1 MMRVMTHARHSVVLA
16 IAALLTLPGPA
27 LGGPPNR
34 AGDPVP
40 PGSIESLV
48 RPQTGQTIE
57 PGPGAVP
64 FRTRNPEKLRRAKN
78 RAATGRGT
86 GPGPSPK
93 SSAINP
99 ANQPGLSAAGS
110 TPPDATGAIGTSHYI
125 EMVNSQI
132 AVYSRATLGLVSQID
147 LDNFVGRPT
156 NFHCDPQVLW
166 DQQASRWFYAA
177 LDCDGG
183 SQNFLVFG
191 WSKTASPTP
200 LPSSTDAGNWCRF
213 AQSTGSVIDDYPK
226 LATNDGHVL
235 IGTDVFQGNSY
246 LTARIWAYEK
256 PSAGD
261 QSCAIPPGFSFG
273 SALNPLLSADG
284 DIVFTPV
291 PAQGADGG
299 ANGYVTAADFPE
311 FGPASQ
317 LMVWHVTGGG
327 GGGSPSL
334 VSDGNVNVA
343 SYDFPLNVPQPS
355 SSRVLDSLDT
365 RLTQSV
371 AMSDPDVSGAKGVWT
386 QHTVDGPGAPSVVR
400 WYELVPSFCNGTTCP
415 AAALKQ
421 AGTVSHAT
429 HFVFN
434 GAISPTGNG
443 QDAVIH
449 YNLGSGSLLAQ
460 IHARWHDAGMAA
472 GATAGDILIG
482 SSVAAAQDFS
492 CNPGPCRWGDY
503 AGATPDPTRDDT
515 VWGSNQLLGSPSGN
529 NPKWTTRN
537 FAIQVLSGY
546 VRPAGATPLR
556 ASLVPAY
563 AACSASN
570 RTHGPPLAFGSC
582 APPQQTS
589 TQLTIGTPDAN
600 GQAAVSLGA
609 VRLAVVPGDPVSP
622 PDEADVNAQLSL
634 TDVRRQGTLADY
646 AGELQG
652 ALAVRLTDGA
662 NGASQSEAATVSDL
676 SFPITVPCVPTG
688 GAAGSNCSVATS
700 FDAIVPGSVQEG
712 KRSIWALDRVEVFD
726 GGADGLASTTP
737 NTLFA
742 VQGVFVP

>member
-1 MMRVMTHARHSVVLA
+1 MERAMTDARRSVVLA
-16 IAALLTLPGPA
+16 IAALLTLPGAA
-27 LGGPPNR
+27 LAGPSDR

-40 PGSIESLV
+40 PGSIQSLE
-48 RPQTGQTIE
+48 RPQNGQTVE

-78 RAATGRGT
+78 RSAVGRGSSS
-86 GPGPSPK
+86 GPSRK
-93 SSAINP
+93 SSAITP
-99 ANQPGLSAAGS
+99 ANQPGLPAAGS
-110 TPPDATGAIGTSHYI
+110 TPPDATGAIGTNHYI

-147 LDNFVGRPT
+147 LDTFVGRPT

-166 DQQASRWFYAA
+166 DQQADRWFYAA

-183 SQNFLVFG
+183 SQNFLVLG

-200 LPSSTDAGNWCRF
+200 LPSSSDAGNWCRF
-213 AQSTGSVIDDYPK
+213 AQSTGSIVEDYPK
-226 LATNDGHVL
+226 LATNDGHIV
-235 IGTDVFQGNSY
+235 IGNNTFQGQSY
-246 LTARIWAYEK
+246 LTAKIRAYEK
-256 PSAGD
+256 PPTGD
-261 QSCAIPPGFSFG
+261 QSCTTPAGFSFG
-273 SALNPLLSADG
+273 SSTNPLLSADG

-291 PAQGADGG
+291 PAQAADGG
-299 ANGYVTAADFPE
+299 PNAYVTAADYPE
-311 FGPASQ
+311 FGSASQ
-317 LMVWHVTGGG
+317 LMVWHVSGGG
-327 GGGSPSL
+327 GGGSPNL

-343 SYDFPLNVPQPS
+343 SYTFPLNVPQPS
-355 SSRVLDSLDT
+355 SSRVLDSSDT
-365 RLTQSV
+365 RLTQAV
-371 AMSDPDVSGAKGVWT
+371 GMSDPDVAGAKGVWT
-386 QHTVDGPGAPSVVR
+386 QHTVDGPGTPSVVR
-400 WYELVPSFCNGTTCP
+400 WYELVPSLCNGTTCP

-421 AGTVSHAT
+421 AGTVSDAT

-434 GAISPTGNG
+434 GAISPTRNG
-443 QDAVIH
+443 QDAVIN

-472 GATAGDILIG
+472 GATTGDILIG

-515 VWGSNQLLGSPSGN
+515 VWGSNQLIGSPSGT
-529 NPKWTTRN
+529 NPRWTTRN

-563 AACSASN
+563 AACLASN
-570 RTHGPPLAFGSC
+570 RTHGPPLAFASC

-589 TQLTIGTPDAN
+589 TQLTVGTPDAN
-600 GQAAVSLGA
+600 GQAVQSLGA
-609 VRLAVVPGDPVSP
+609 IRLAVVPGDPMTP
-622 PDEADVNAQLSL
+622 GDQADVNAQLSV

-646 AGELQG
+646 GGELQA

-676 SFPITVPCVPTG
+676 SFAIAVPCAPTA
-688 GAAGSNCSVATS
+688 GAVGSNCSVATS
-700 FDAIVPGSVQEG
+700 FDAVVPGAVQES
-712 KRSIWALDRVEVFD
+712 KRSIWALDQVKVFD
-726 GGADGLASTTP
+726 GGSDGVASTTP